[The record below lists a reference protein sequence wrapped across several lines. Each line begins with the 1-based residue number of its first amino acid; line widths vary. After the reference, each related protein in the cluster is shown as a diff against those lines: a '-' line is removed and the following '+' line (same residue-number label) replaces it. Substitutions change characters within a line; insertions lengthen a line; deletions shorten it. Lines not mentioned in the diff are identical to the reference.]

1 MNINV
6 PEPRHIVALSDG
18 PDNIYDGV
26 WPDRILSQVTRAEL
40 HAYEIENPAGRVLVC
55 GGGGYTKHIYDREGV
70 DVALWLNGLGFDAYV
85 LVHHLP
91 GANNNTGVWPADIA
105 LTEGVMAVTQIK
117 RDLPLFIIGLSSGGH
132 LAGAITCQPGVAP
145 AGLLIAYA
153 PVNANHADYKSPAG
167 KPDYPPSEKQAFYN
181 GWPIGMTAEPHG
193 MPPCPVFLAYALH
206 DSTVPI
212 EHALNFITSAR
223 DTGLDLDAHIF
234 GQAPHGFAL
243 RERDGSHAN
252 WPELAATWLD
262 IKLKL
267 NGPTSRHRRG

>member
-1 MNINV
+1 
-6 PEPRHIVALSDG
+6 
-18 PDNIYDGV
+18 
-26 WPDRILSQVTRAEL
+26 
-40 HAYEIENPAGRVLVC
+40 
-55 GGGGYTKHIYDREGV
+55 
-70 DVALWLNGLGFDAYV
+70 
-85 LVHHLP
+85 
-91 GANNNTGVWPADIA
+91 
-105 LTEGVMAVTQIK
+105 
-117 RDLPLFIIGLSSGGH
+117 
-132 LAGAITCQPGVAP
+132 VAP

-167 KPDYPPSEKQAFYN
+167 KPDYPPPEKQAFYN
-181 GWPIGMTAEPHG
+181 GWPIGMTAEPYG
-193 MPPCPVFLAYALH
+193 MPSCPVFLAYALH

-252 WPELAATWLD
+252 WPELAATWLN

-267 NGPTSRHRRG
+267 NGPTSRHRQG